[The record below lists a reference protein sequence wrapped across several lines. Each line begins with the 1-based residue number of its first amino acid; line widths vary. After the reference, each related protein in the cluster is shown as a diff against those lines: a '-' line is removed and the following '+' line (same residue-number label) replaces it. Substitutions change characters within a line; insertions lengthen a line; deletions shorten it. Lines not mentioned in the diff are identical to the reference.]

1 MLDPGESCS
10 DVPPLGSE
18 NASAP
23 VPPMAV
29 PAGGTNGANGFA
41 IAIVDEDAG
50 IIGVVWI
57 GPLLPLPC
65 GNGSKVSWLG
75 CGVAI
80 VDDTIAFGSIAVDVI
95 VVDMIELLLSVLR
108 NTARHAVQP
117 NNRTRKA
124 VDSTATVLQCRI
136 IMTSDE

>member
-18 NASAP
+18 KVSAP
-23 VPPMAV
+23 VSPMAV

-65 GNGSKVSWLG
+65 GNGSNSD
-75 CGVAI
+75 
-80 VDDTIAFGSIAVDVI
+80 VDDTIVFGSIAVDVI
-95 VVDMIELLLSVLR
+95 VVDMIDLLLVTFR
-108 NTARHAVQP
+108 NTARHAVQQK
-117 NNRTRKA
+117 NRTRKA

>member
-1 MLDPGESCS
+1 MCMRCTTTVTIL
-10 DVPPLGSE
+10 LY
-18 NASAP
+18 
-23 VPPMAV
+23 
-29 PAGGTNGANGFA
+29 
-41 IAIVDEDAG
+41 IVLTFL
-50 IIGVVWI
+50 I
-57 GPLLPLPC
+57 LLLLC

-108 NTARHAVQP
+108 NTARHAVQQ